1 VRALKHFAGDCQFVV
16 VEFASIDEFE
26 LQFDEPG
33 RDEVH
38 RHRLGGRRRPAR
50 AGVPVCPEVRQQLS
64 ELCRSALGHL
74 ITAFSNFPRASFGSP
89 ELRGHVEY

>member
-1 VRALKHFAGDCQFVV
+1 VRALEHLAGDCQFVLI
-16 VEFASIDEFE
+16 ELASIDELE
-26 LQFDEPG
+26 LQFDESG

-38 RHRLGGRRRPAR
+38 RHRLGGRRRPAG

-74 ITAFSNFPRASFGSP
+74 ITAFSNFPPRSYGSP
-89 ELRGHVEY
+89 ELRGQVGY

>member
-1 VRALKHFAGDCQFVV
+1 VGAPEHLAGDCQLVV
-16 VEFASIDEFE
+16 IEFAAIDEFE

-38 RHRLGGRRRPAR
+38 RHGLGGRGRSVGT
-50 AGVPVCPEVRQQLS
+50 GVPMCAQVRQQLS

-74 ITAFSNFPRASFGSP
+74 ITASSNFPRAPLGPPSCVVNSG
-89 ELRGHVEY
+89 Y